1 MRTCAVRRENQSVAS
16 FEISSLHSTTTIARV
31 LKSVPGVE
39 NVRRQWF
46 TDVRLTFTYQGVPS
60 CAFEP
65 FGDSDRVSIGP
76 RAPSDLDWSS
86 VLRAFDKSW
95 GGWLLGPA
103 VAAVAIF
110 VAWTKWA

>member
-1 MRTCAVRRENQSVAS
+1 MRTWPVHRENRSVAS

-39 NVRRQWF
+39 NVQRQWF

-65 FGDSDRVSIGP
+65 YGDSDRISIGP
-76 RAPSDLDWSS
+76 RASADLDWTP

-95 GGWLLGPA
+95 GGWLLAPA
-103 VAAVAIF
+103 LAAVAIL